1 MIKLINVSK
10 YYKTEAGVSVGLV
23 KANLEF
29 KVGEFVAVVGE
40 SGSGKTTLLNVI
52 SGLDTYED
60 GEMYLF
66 GEPTSHYEIEDLE
79 KYRST
84 YVGFVFQNYNI
95 IDSYTVIQNIV
106 LALELQGYPKD
117 KIRKRALELI
127 ERVGLTH
134 RKNHKTAKLSGG
146 EKQRVV
152 IARALAKDC
161 PIIVADEPTGNLD
174 SKAGAEVM
182 KLLDEISKDKLVIVV
197 SHNYEEVKPYATRR
211 VKIHDGQVVEDIK
224 LKEVRSNAEITKP
237 EIKEFTTKQT
247 IRWSLMDLFSKPKRF
262 IFLLITQLAVMLLFS
277 VMYAGGQMV
286 VNEVDNIGSNL
297 SFNRNMYTENRLNI
311 QRHDGQPINDAEL
324 EAFRS
329 NSKVVSVASSSLQF
343 FDSCRYVQIK
353 SGRLSYPVEEVL
365 GISHNTIFSKGKGE
379 LLSGKPAT
387 EVNEIVLS
395 SNFRS
400 SFKVNEE
407 VELVF
412 AGQHYSNERKV
423 KVKITGFSK
432 DNNSTLYLDE
442 RFGTP
447 NHLGFDCLV
456 LEAASNLT
464 VSVDGKP
471 GMIHVIN
478 FDNSITTD
486 LIIPQY
492 LVDDIT
498 RIEVKDNNKSYYNS
512 LMSEASYT
520 PSIDDYGIEIS
531 YKKLSEITQA
541 MYQDRYAISLIV
553 NDKIDADLLI
563 ASLDNTTYQ
572 ILTYSPPLID
582 GISVL
587 KQVISMFVFGGAI
600 LGLLFLYAILGLVI
614 RNSMNARK
622 KDFAIFRSIGTNEKT
637 VGRLVIYQQIF
648 ISLFAY
654 ISLMIIVAI
663 MTVFVP
669 TSFIDFRMLP
679 WYSYLVLFI
688 MFMLFSIWLGFRFNK
703 RIFKITVIKNLQIEE
718 VI

>member
-247 IRWSLMDLFSKPKRF
+247 IKWSLMDLFSKPKRF

-343 FDSCRYVQIK
+343 FDSCRYVRIK
-353 SGRLSYPVEEVL
+353 PGRLSYPVEEVL

>member
-146 EKQRVV
+146 EKQRIV

-343 FDSCRYVQIK
+343 FDSCRYVRIK

>member
-1 MIKLINVSK
+1 M
-10 YYKTEAGVSVGLV
+10 
-23 KANLEF
+23 
-29 KVGEFVAVVGE
+29 
-40 SGSGKTTLLNVI
+40 
-52 SGLDTYED
+52 
-60 GEMYLF
+60 
-66 GEPTSHYEIEDLE
+66 
-79 KYRST
+79 
-84 YVGFVFQNYNI
+84 
-95 IDSYTVIQNIV
+95 
-106 LALELQGYPKD
+106 
-117 KIRKRALELI
+117 
-127 ERVGLTH
+127 
-134 RKNHKTAKLSGG
+134 
-146 EKQRVV
+146 
-152 IARALAKDC
+152 
-161 PIIVADEPTGNLD
+161 
-174 SKAGAEVM
+174 
-182 KLLDEISKDKLVIVV
+182 
-197 SHNYEEVKPYATRR
+197 
-211 VKIHDGQVVEDIK
+211 
-224 LKEVRSNAEITKP
+224 
-237 EIKEFTTKQT
+237 
-247 IRWSLMDLFSKPKRF
+247 
-262 IFLLITQLAVMLLFS
+262 
-277 VMYAGGQMV
+277 
-286 VNEVDNIGSNL
+286 
-297 SFNRNMYTENRLNI
+297 
-311 QRHDGQPINDAEL
+311 
-324 EAFRS
+324 
-329 NSKVVSVASSSLQF
+329 
-343 FDSCRYVQIK
+343 
-353 SGRLSYPVEEVL
+353 
-365 GISHNTIFSKGKGE
+365 
-379 LLSGKPAT
+379 
-387 EVNEIVLS
+387 
-395 SNFRS
+395 
-400 SFKVNEE
+400 
-407 VELVF
+407 
-412 AGQHYSNERKV
+412 
-423 KVKITGFSK
+423 
-432 DNNSTLYLDE
+432 YLDE

>member
-224 LKEVRSNAEITKP
+224 LKEARSNAEITKP

-262 IFLLITQLAVMLLFS
+262 IFLLITQIAVMLLFS
-277 VMYAGGQMV
+277 LIYAGGQMV
-286 VNEVDNIGSNL
+286 VNQVGNIGSNL
-297 SFNRNMYTENRLNI
+297 SFNSNMYTENRLNI

-343 FDSCRYVQIK
+343 FDSYRYVQIK
-353 SGRLSYPVEEVL
+353 PERLSYPVEEVL

-379 LLSGKPAT
+379 LLSGKPAR
-387 EVNEIVLS
+387 EVNEVVLS

-400 SFKVNEE
+400 SFKLNEE

-412 AGQHYSNERKV
+412 TGQHYSNEQKV

-464 VSVDGKP
+464 VSVDGNP

-478 FDNSITTD
+478 FDSSITTD

-492 LVDDIT
+492 RVADIT
-498 RIEVKDNNKSYYNS
+498 RIEIKDNNKSYYNS

-663 MTVFVP
+663 MTAFVP
-669 TSFIDFRMLP
+669 TSFIDFRMLT